1 MTGPRLEWVLAS
13 VRSGYVVR
21 EAEGGVPELL
31 RDLAA
36 ALPEMLL
43 SLESGFL
50 ERVAAQLDPEG
61 GTEGFSEV
69 LLLSHSHVHVIQPLA
84 SRRGEALVATAP
96 AGRSVGLVLSQVHA
110 RADELES
117 EP

>member
-1 MTGPRLEWVLAS
+1 MIGPRLEWVLAS
-13 VRSGYVVR
+13 VRSGYVLR
-21 EAEGGVPELL
+21 EVEGGVPDQL
-31 RDLAA
+31 RELAA
-36 ALPEMLL
+36 ALPELLL
-43 SLESGFL
+43 SLESGSL

-61 GTEGFSEV
+61 GTESFSEI
-69 LLLSHSHVHVIQPLA
+69 LLLSQSHVHVIQPLA

-110 RADELES
+110 RAEELET